1 MFSMS
6 QFIRRMTQPLFMAA
20 WVVMMSA
27 CGQDSA
33 TASSSAQVPVLTATS
48 VVARVPTAEVSPVAT
63 GMSKPAPTMSPAA
76 TSTLAVALTPVP
88 TAISMPKPAAAEPER
103 LLVDSA
109 GREVK
114 VPATVARLVSLS
126 PSATEILYAI
136 GVGEWLVGVDD
147 FSNFPAAAK
156 DLERLGSF
164 TPDLERIVAMEPD
177 LVVAAQIISPEI
189 IEQLSSAGVPVWIAD
204 SRDVRGVAASIRGL
218 GVVVGRDSAADVV
231 ATELE
236 ARLETLAD
244 LVTDT
249 IDRPRVFYELDASDP
264 MKPFTVG
271 PGNFVHDL
279 LAMAGGDNVFVDAS
293 APFPQVSFEEVL
305 ARDPQVIILADAPF
319 GITATAVK
327 ERTGWDV
334 LSAVRNGRILE
345 VTPELGDMISRPG
358 PRIADGLEALA
369 RFINPED
376 FMKRGNA

>member
-1 MFSMS
+1 MF
-6 QFIRRMTQPLFMAA
+6 QFIQQITRPLLVLA
-20 WVVMMSA
+20 WMVMISA
-27 CGQDSA
+27 CGQDGAAVSL
-33 TASSSAQVPVLTATS
+33 SDHGPVLTVTPGI
-48 VVARVPTAEVSPVAT
+48 ARMPTAEVSPVAT
-63 GMSKPAPTMSPAA
+63 STPKPVLTA
-76 TSTLAVALTPVP
+76 TSTPKPVLTLSPSTRATPAVT
-88 TAISMPKPAAAEPER
+88 SMPKPTGDEPVR
-103 LLVDSA
+103 VLIDSA
-109 GREVK
+109 GREVT
-114 VPATVARLVSLS
+114 VPVTVARLVSLA

-136 GVGEWLVGVDD
+136 GAGEWLVGVDD
-147 FSNFPAAAK
+147 FSNFPEAAK
-156 DLERLGSF
+156 ELEQLGSF

-218 GVVVGRDSAADVV
+218 GVAVGRESAADAV

-236 ARLETLAD
+236 ARLETLTA
-244 LVTDT
+244 LMTEVL
-249 IDRPRVFYELDASDP
+249 DRPRVFYELDASDP

-271 PGNFVHDL
+271 PGNFVQDL
-279 LAMAGGDNVFVDAS
+279 LSMAGGDNVFADAS

-327 ERTGWDV
+327 ARTGWEV
-334 LSAVRNGRILE
+334 LSAVRDDRILE

-369 RFINPED
+369 RFMHPEA
-376 FMKRGNA
+376 FMK